1 VRIVQETTLM
11 SESRI
16 AEHLAAFGFSRKE
29 IDTYLAVLGRGQATT
44 GEVAA
49 AADVSQGY
57 VYEVTE
63 TLVDRGLVTVD
74 DGATPTVLRARPAAE
89 AVAELSRRLSD
100 LQSAVEDVY
109 SEPAAVDVG
118 FEMVRSRQT
127 VERRTERFLA
137 DATEEAF
144 LVVPATAFER
154 LREAVADASDRGVT
168 VYLCLVAPDVEVVTD
183 AIAEFDRYATVVRTW
198 DARPQVFVL
207 RDNRAGLVGSHG
219 VLTGRHGDEYAVTF
233 GQPEVA
239 NGFYGNM
246 VSNVWSMADPRFV
259 ADPPALPA
267 SFEYFRTGVT
277 AAARHVNAGRDLVAD
292 VDVVDTGTDG
302 ERTLEGVP
310 IREVRQSLVAPATAR
325 FPIEN
330 ALVVETDHGPV
341 SIGGDS
347 AGFDPYYEDF
357 AARGLTL
364 REA

>member
-1 VRIVQETTLM
+1 M

-74 DGATPTVLRARPAAE
+74 EGSNPTMLRARPAAE

-109 SEPAAVDVG
+109 NEPAAVDVG

-154 LREAVADASDRGVT
+154 LRGAVADARERGVT

-183 AIAEFDRYATVVRTW
+183 AIADFDRYATVVRTW

-246 VSNVWSMADPRFV
+246 VSNVWSMANPRFV

-267 SFEYFRTGVT
+267 RFEYFRTGVT